1 MTEPRQTISLAYRSD
16 VAEVTMSH
24 WGVGRL
30 NSRTKYLRTTPVA
43 PCIAVVLYDKE
54 HRIGGIAHCP
64 PGDDISVGVERL
76 VQRICTDGGT
86 QPYRLKAHIVGGR
99 DRGSGSPGPMMVADV
114 EKVLDRHRIEI
125 VSKDVFGHD
134 VRAIALDLENGEL
147 VNYVHDEATLRAVF
161 RNVDVE
167 MIPLQRKGSWY
178 LQELGDTQQPD
189 GQDGKKSR

>member
-1 MTEPRQTISLAYRSD
+1 
-16 VAEVTMSH
+16 
-24 WGVGRL
+24 
-30 NSRTKYLRTTPVA
+30 
-43 PCIAVVLYDKE
+43 
-54 HRIGGIAHCP
+54 
-64 PGDDISVGVERL
+64 
-76 VQRICTDGGT
+76 
-86 QPYRLKAHIVGGR
+86 
-99 DRGSGSPGPMMVADV
+99 MVADV

-147 VNYVHDEATLRAVF
+147 VNYVHDEATLRTVF